1 MEPGKVL
8 VHVRFAPNGT
18 VVEISE
24 RPKALSPQEWYYLL
38 SDKAGTA
45 YQPLSGGR
53 ACSGLRSTRSN
64 RSRPR
69 ARRARR
75 DNRDVIIA
83 MSWRRLM
90 RLHRGVHSEIDFRT
104 KPSFAAYRGP
114 LRRPFVLEEER
125 VDGAR
130 DFFSPDVPALDAIGE
145 ITAGPSLR

>member
-53 ACSGLRSTRSN
+53 GVFRLTVDQVESFKAEST
-64 RSRPR
+64 
-69 ARRARR
+69 
-75 DNRDVIIA
+75 
-83 MSWRRLM
+83 
-90 RLHRGVHSEIDFRT
+90 
-104 KPSFAAYRGP
+104 PSAA
-114 LRRPFVLEEER
+114 
-125 VDGAR
+125 
-130 DFFSPDVPALDAIGE
+130 
-145 ITAGPSLR
+145 